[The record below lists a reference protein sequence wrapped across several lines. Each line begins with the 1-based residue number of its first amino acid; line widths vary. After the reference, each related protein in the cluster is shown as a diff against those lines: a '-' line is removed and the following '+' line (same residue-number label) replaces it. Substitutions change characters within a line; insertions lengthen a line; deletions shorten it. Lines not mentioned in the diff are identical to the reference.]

1 MVSMEKPKFVFTD
14 TEVLEWA
21 ATADRD
27 PRQFAR
33 MAITWPQERCDA
45 LGNFVQKMFGRRM
58 QDRGTLQNLA
68 RVLTGVRQHRS
79 DQEKET
85 QDKAKRL
92 EESEAHRKALADI
105 VNAHPKG
112 GQIGA
117 GGAKL
122 PGQKGR

>member
-1 MVSMEKPKFVFTD
+1 MEKTKWDFTD
-14 TEVLEWA
+14 PEVLEWA
-21 ATADRD
+21 SLADRD

-33 MAITWPQERCDA
+33 LAITWPQERCDA
-45 LGNFVQKMFGRRM
+45 LGNFVQKLFGRRM

-68 RVLTGVRQHRS
+68 RVLTGVRQHRT
-79 DQEKET
+79 DEEKEK

-92 EESEAHRKALADI
+92 EESEAHRKALAAI

-112 GQIGA
+112 GQIGG

-122 PGQKGR
+122 PGPKGR

>member
-1 MVSMEKPKFVFTD
+1 MSGRLWR
-14 TEVLEWA
+14 TEIEGNLPGWRSLGLRSV
-21 ATADRD
+21 
-27 PRQFAR
+27 
-33 MAITWPQERCDA
+33 AIA
-45 LGNFVQKMFGRRM
+45 LGNFVQKLFGRRM

-85 QDKAKRL
+85 QEKAKRL

-105 VNAHPKG
+105 VKAHPKG

-122 PGQKGR
+122 PGPKGR

>member
-1 MVSMEKPKFVFTD
+1 MEKSKWVFTD
-14 TEVLEWA
+14 LEVLEWA
-21 ATADRD
+21 SLADLDASR
-27 PRQFAR
+27 FAR
-33 MAITWPQERCDA
+33 VAITWPQERCDA
-45 LGNFVQKMFGRRM
+45 LGNFVQKLFGRRM

-79 DQEKET
+79 DREKEK
-85 QDKAKRL
+85 QEQAKRL

-105 VNAHPKG
+105 VKAHPKG

-122 PGQKGR
+122 PGPKGR

>member
-1 MVSMEKPKFVFTD
+1 MEKSKWVFTD
-14 TEVLEWA
+14 PEVLDWA
-21 ATADRD
+21 AVAERDRG
-27 PRQFAR
+27 QFAR
-33 MAITWPQERCDA
+33 LAITWPQERCDA

-79 DQEKET
+79 DREKEK
-85 QDKAKRL
+85 QEEAKRL
-92 EESEAHRKALADI
+92 EESEAHRKALAAM

-122 PGQKGR
+122 PGPKGR

>member
-1 MVSMEKPKFVFTD
+1 
-14 TEVLEWA
+14 
-21 ATADRD
+21 
-27 PRQFAR
+27 
-33 MAITWPQERCDA
+33 
-45 LGNFVQKMFGRRM
+45 M

-85 QDKAKRL
+85 QEKAKRL

-122 PGQKGR
+122 PGPKGR